1 MSMEPAP
8 KVTLR
13 KRQYSRPKGGTK
25 QYAKSQITNGN
36 ELLHGL
42 TDGRNVWARR
52 ARDIIAEFLSDFP
65 EPTAGERLIIRRIAT
80 LVVVV
85 EQFETDFA
93 NAGGALGSCCNSKP
107 LDLYQRAVG
116 NLRRLVE
123 SLGIKGRRPID
134 VTPTLAE
141 FAAEIYAARR
151 QGDTP

>member
-1 MSMEPAP
+1 MEPAAEALP
-8 KVTLR
+8 ARKAAPRSEERRKKHGRTKVTN
-13 KRQYSRPKGGTK
+13 GT
-25 QYAKSQITNGN
+25 

-42 TDGRNVWARR
+42 TDERNVWVRR

-93 NAGGALGSCCNSKP
+93 NAGGALGSCANSKP

-141 FAAEIYAARR
+141 IAAEIHATRR